1 MNFKKLTSLNGPL
14 VQVTFTL
21 RELDVL
27 RQTVR
32 LASLPAVAKL
42 LDDDVYW
49 VGKVLSNFA
58 LQVSK
63 SDLFF
68 VK

>member
-1 MNFKKLTSLNGPL
+1 MHFKKLTSLNGPL
-14 VQVTFTL
+14 VQVTFTM

-49 VGKVLSNFA
+49 VGKVLSNFV
-58 LQVSK
+58 LQAAKNDVSA
-63 SDLFF
+63 
-68 VK
+68 

>member
-1 MNFKKLTSLNGPL
+1 MHFKKLTSLNGLL
-14 VQVTFTL
+14 VQVTFTM

-32 LASLPAVAKL
+32 LASLPAVAKS

-63 SDLFF
+63 PDLFF

>member
-27 RQTVR
+27 RQTVQ

-42 LDDDVYW
+42 LDADVYW

-63 SDLFF
+63 PDLFF